1 MSRKI
6 RTMIAIGFTATTFA
20 AVAAPSQ
27 AAPSAKVLLGSTLI
41 GEWRVGGTLA
51 GAPGNVHTGNIN
63 LSDGS
68 GPLTSL
74 SAYDWQCPD
83 ESSSPDDGSCIQL
96 RRTSA
101 MDFEAAADLSIAKKL
116 KSAVGSS
123 SVLGE
128 VANGEADSVPTVLDI
143 SAAFTGAG
151 PLTREAYE
159 QSDPTG
165 GTYTLVVQERAAVGT
180 VTINGT
186 EIQGVT
192 GHIVAQTR
200 R

>member
-1 MSRKI
+1 M
-6 RTMIAIGFTATTFA
+6 TAIGFTAATFA
-20 AVAAPSQ
+20 AIAAPSQ
-27 AAPSAKVLLGSTLI
+27 AAPKAKVPLSSTLI

-68 GPLTSL
+68 GRLTAL
-74 SAYDWQCPD
+74 SAYDWQCPE

-116 KSAVGSS
+116 RSAIGSS
-123 SVLGE
+123 SVVGE
-128 VANGEADSVPTVLDI
+128 VVDGEGDSVPTALGI

-151 PLTREAYE
+151 PLTQEAHE
-159 QSDPTG
+159 QSDPTA

-180 VTINGT
+180 VTYNGT

-192 GHIVAQTR
+192 GHIVTQTR